1 MMGLYVVT
9 VIGYMAAILGVG
21 ALFVHYLRV
30 ALDSKQSEIVD
41 PKPTNEY

>member
-9 VIGYMAAILGVG
+9 VIGYIVGILGVG

-30 ALDSKQSEIVD
+30 GLDSKQSEIVD
-41 PKPTNEY
+41 PKPTTEY